1 MDYNSSLP
9 RPVEDAINSL
19 SLLPGVGRRSAERYV
34 QYLLKS
40 DPTKAESI
48 SQSLGNLI
56 GSVKRCPVT
65 FAFIDNSTDISEL
78 YSDQKRDKT
87 VVAVVADPFDIYA
100 IEKTG
105 YRGTYHV
112 LGGLLSPIDGITPTE
127 LNIPTLLQRCDKD
140 KVKELILAT
149 NASVEGEATSH
160 YIAKQLE
167 DMDVHI
173 TRLARGLPIGLDIE
187 YADMITL
194 TRAIEGRQA
203 L

>member
-1 MDYNSSLP
+1 MNDSSLP
-9 RPVEDAINSL
+9 RPVEDAISGL

-40 DPTKAESI
+40 DPTKASTI
-48 SQSLGNLI
+48 SQSIGSLI

-65 FAFIDNSTDISEL
+65 FAFIDSSADISDL
-78 YSDQKRDKT
+78 YSDPKRDKT
-87 VVAVVADPFDIYA
+87 IIAVVADPFDIYA
-100 IEKTG
+100 IEKTN

-112 LGGLLSPIDGITPTE
+112 LGGLLSPIDGITQTE
-127 LNIPTLLQRCDKD
+127 LNIPTLLDRCKKD
-140 KVKELILAT
+140 KVSELIIAT

-167 DMDVHI
+167 PFDISI

>member
-1 MDYNSSLP
+1 MP
-9 RPVEDAINSL
+9 RSIEDAISSF

-40 DPTKAESI
+40 DPSKSGSI
-48 SQSLGNLI
+48 STSLGNLV

-65 FAFIDNSTDISEL
+65 FAFIDAGSNVSDL
-78 YSDQKRDKT
+78 YSDPKRDKSII
-87 VVAVVADPFDIYA
+87 AVVADPFDIYA
-100 IEKTG
+100 IEKTS

-112 LGGLLSPIDGITPTE
+112 LGGLLSPIDGITPSE
-127 LNIPTLLQRCDKD
+127 LNIPTLVKRCKSD

-160 YIAKQLE
+160 YVAKQLE
-167 DMDVHI
+167 DFDIRI

-194 TRAIEGRQA
+194 ARAIEGRQT

>member
-9 RPVEDAINSL
+9 RPVEDAIASL

-40 DPTKAESI
+40 DSTKAESI
-48 SQSLGNLI
+48 SQSLGSLV

-65 FAFIDNSTDISEL
+65 FAFIDNNTDISEL
-78 YSDQKRDKT
+78 YSDPKRDKT
-87 VVAVVADPFDIYA
+87 VIAVVADPFDIYA

-127 LNIPTLLQRCDKD
+127 LNIPTLIQRCKKD
-140 KVKELILAT
+140 HVKELILAT

-167 DMDVHI
+167 DMDIHI

-194 TRAIEGRQA
+194 TRAIEGRQT